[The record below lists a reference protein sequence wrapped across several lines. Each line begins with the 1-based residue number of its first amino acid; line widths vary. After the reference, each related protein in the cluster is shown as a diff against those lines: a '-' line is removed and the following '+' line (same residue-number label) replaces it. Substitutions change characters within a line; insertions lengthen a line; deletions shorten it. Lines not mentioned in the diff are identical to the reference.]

1 MRWSS
6 EGFVLS
12 LKPHSEKSYI
22 LEVLTREHGKHKG
35 LIRGVHS
42 KNLRSIIEPGNEITA
57 HWSGR
62 LETHLGNYSIEGIKS
77 WSSLILAEK
86 EKLCALTSAC
96 SLITNTLAEKQPN
109 ENIYSGLKS
118 LIQILTSDRNDWIK
132 DYIIWELNLLTEIGY
147 GLDLSKCAVTNEKDN
162 LVFVS
167 PSTGS
172 AVTEIG
178 AGDYKSKLLKL
189 PSFLIDHKI
198 MYSKEDVLD
207 GLNLS
212 EFFLKKWFFLPNNLH
227 FPESRNRLKDMF
239 II

>member
-12 LKPHSEKSYI
+12 LKPHNEKSYI

-118 LIQILTSDRNDWIK
+118 LIQILTSGRNDWIK

-147 GLDLSKCAVTNEKDN
+147 GLDLSKCAVTGEIEDLKY
-162 LVFVS
+162 VS
-167 PSTGS
+167 PKSGRAVSRKGSGKWVNKLFILPEFVQKLNTNIIDNNDPCSVANLTIQNNIKNILPTDTGG
-172 AVTEIG
+172 EN
-178 AGDYKSKLLKL
+178 DYN
-189 PSFLIDHKI
+189 PGF
-198 MYSKEDVLD
+198 
-207 GLNLS
+207 
-212 EFFLKKWFFLPNNLH
+212 
-227 FPESRNRLKDMF
+227 
-239 II
+239 

>member
-1 MRWSS
+1 MENFFSP
-6 EGFVLS
+6 F
-12 LKPHSEKSYI
+12 
-22 LEVLTREHGKHKG
+22 
-35 LIRGVHS
+35 
-42 KNLRSIIEPGNEITA
+42 
-57 HWSGR
+57 GR
-62 LETHLGNYSIEGIKS
+62 NF
-77 WSSLILAEK
+77 LILFNISS
-86 EKLCALTSAC
+86 TPSPVSA
-96 SLITNTLAEKQPN
+96 
-109 ENIYSGLKS
+109 
-118 LIQILTSDRNDWIK
+118 
-132 DYIIWELNLLTEIGY
+132 EIGY
-147 GLDLSKCAVTNEKDN
+147 GLDLSKCAVTSEKDN

>member
-1 MRWSS
+1 
-6 EGFVLS
+6 
-12 LKPHSEKSYI
+12 
-22 LEVLTREHGKHKG
+22 
-35 LIRGVHS
+35 
-42 KNLRSIIEPGNEITA
+42 
-57 HWSGR
+57 
-62 LETHLGNYSIEGIKS
+62 
-77 WSSLILAEK
+77 
-86 EKLCALTSAC
+86 
-96 SLITNTLAEKQPN
+96 
-109 ENIYSGLKS
+109 
-118 LIQILTSDRNDWIK
+118 
-132 DYIIWELNLLTEIGY
+132 LLTEIGY
-147 GLDLSKCAVTNEKDN
+147 GLDLSKCAVTSEKDN

-198 MYSKEDVLD
+198 IYSKEDVLD

>member
-12 LKPHSEKSYI
+12 LKPHNEKSYI

-42 KNLRSIIEPGNEITA
+42 KNIRSIIEPGNEITA

-62 LETHLGNYSIEGIKS
+62 LETHLGNYSVEGIKS
-77 WSSLILAEK
+77 WSSLILNER
-86 EKLCALTSAC
+86 EKLCALTAAC

-109 ENIYSGLKS
+109 EAIYTGLKF
-118 LIQILTSDRNDWIK
+118 LIQILTSTNKDWIK

-147 GLDLSKCAVTNEKDN
+147 GLDLSRCAVTSEKDN
-162 LVFVS
+162 LVYVS

-172 AVTEIG
+172 AVTKAG
-178 AGDYKSKLLKL
+178 AGEYKNKLLKL
-189 PSFLIDHKI
+189 PSFLIDQKTSI
-198 MYSKEDVLD
+198 SKEDIID
-207 GLNLS
+207 GLILS
-212 EFFLKKWFFLPNNLH
+212 EFFLKKWFFSPNNLN

-239 II
+239 ES

>member
-12 LKPHSEKSYI
+12 LKPHNEKSYI

-96 SLITNTLAEKQPN
+96 SLITNTLADKQPN

-167 PSTGS
+167 PSTG
-172 AVTEIG
+172 
-178 AGDYKSKLLKL
+178 
-189 PSFLIDHKI
+189 
-198 MYSKEDVLD
+198 
-207 GLNLS
+207 
-212 EFFLKKWFFLPNNLH
+212 
-227 FPESRNRLKDMF
+227 
-239 II
+239 